1 MKGRIAEIFLSI
13 QGEGLY
19 VGEKQIFVRLA
30 DCNLD
35 CRYCD
40 TKIYSYREYE
50 PQALLGELNC
60 YRDNYQ
66 SVTFT
71 GGEPL
76 VQKEFLK
83 EILALTHQAGFKNH
97 LETNGTLV
105 EALEEAIDNVDIV
118 AMDFKFPSST
128 GSSDHWPQH
137 RKFLKIASLKE
148 VFIKAVICASTLESD
163 LREAI
168 GVIKEVN
175 PGAVLV
181 FQPDSNADYSDIE
194 EKIKRFKYICIRENI
209 VACIIPQIHKLV
221 GVK

>member
-19 VGEKQIFVRLA
+19 VGEKQVFVRLA
-30 DCNLD
+30 GCNLD
-35 CRYCD
+35 CGYCD
-40 TKIYSYREYE
+40 TKIYSFREYE
-50 PQALLGELNC
+50 PLALLGELSC

-76 VQKEFLK
+76 VQKDFLK
-83 EILALTHQAGFKNH
+83 EILALTRQSGFKNY
-97 LETNGTLV
+97 LETNGTLA
-105 EALEEAIDNVDIV
+105 EALEEVIDNVDIV
-118 AMDFKFPSST
+118 AMDFKFPSSA
-128 GSSDHWPQH
+128 GSSAYWPQH

-168 GVIKEVN
+168 GVIKEVS
-175 PGAVLV
+175 PGVVLV
-181 FQPDSNADYSDIE
+181 LQPDSNADYFDIE
-194 EKIKRFKYICIRENI
+194 EKINRFKYICISENI
-209 VACIIPQIHKLV
+209 AVCIIPQIHKLV

>member
-1 MKGRIAEIFLSI
+1 MKGRISEIFLSI

-19 VGEKQIFVRLA
+19 VGEKQVFVRLA

-40 TKIYSYREYE
+40 TKIYSFREYE
-50 PQALLGELNC
+50 PQALLEELNR

-66 SVTFT
+66 TVAFT

-83 EILALTHQAGFKNH
+83 EILALTHESGFKNY

-105 EALEEAIDNVDIV
+105 QALEEVIENVDIV

-128 GSSDHWPQH
+128 GLLDYWPQH
-137 RKFLKIASLKE
+137 RKFLEIASQKE
-148 VFIKAVICASTLESD
+148 VFIKAVICASTLEND
-163 LREAI
+163 IRDAI
-168 GVIKEVN
+168 KLIKQVN
-175 PGAVLV
+175 PSAILVL
-181 FQPDSNADYSDIE
+181 QPDSNADYFDIG
-194 EKIKRFKYICIRENI
+194 EKIKRFKHICISQKI
-209 VACIIPQIHKLV
+209 TVCVIPQIHKLV

>member
-19 VGEKQIFVRLA
+19 VGERQVFVRLA
-30 DCNLD
+30 DCNLN

-40 TKIYSYREYE
+40 TKTDFFREYE
-50 PQALLGELNC
+50 PEVLLAELNY
-60 YRDNYQ
+60 YRNNYP

-76 VQKEFLK
+76 VQKDFLK
-83 EILALTHQAGFKNH
+83 EILALTRNSGFKNY

-105 EALEEAIDNVDIV
+105 EALEEVIENVDIV

-128 GSSDHWPQH
+128 GGRGFWNEH
-137 RKFLKIASLKE
+137 RRFLKVACRKD
-148 VFIKAVICASTLESD
+148 VFIKAVVCASTLESD
-163 LREAI
+163 LREAVR
-168 GVIKEVN
+168 VIREID
-175 PGAVLV
+175 PASILVL
-181 FQPDSNADYSDIE
+181 QPDSSADYSDIE
-194 EKIKRFKYICIRENI
+194 EKIRRFKYICISENI
-209 VACIIPQIHKLV
+209 AVCIIPQIHKLV

>member
-1 MKGRIAEIFLSI
+1 MKVRIAEIFLSI

-19 VGEKQIFVRLA
+19 VGERQVFVRLA

-40 TKIYSYREYE
+40 TKIYSFREYE
-50 PQALLGELNC
+50 PQALLEELNR

-66 SVTFT
+66 TVAFT

-83 EILALTHQAGFKNH
+83 EILALTHQSGFKNY
-97 LETNGTLV
+97 LETNGTLA
-105 EALEEAIDNVDIV
+105 EALEEVIDNVNIV

-128 GSSDHWPQH
+128 GLLDYWPQH
-137 RKFLKIASLKE
+137 RKFLKIASRKE

-163 LREAI
+163 LREAVR
-168 GVIKEVN
+168 VIKEVN
-175 PGAVLV
+175 PAAILVL
-181 FQPDSNADYSDIE
+181 QPDSRVDYFEIE
-194 EKIKRFKYICIRENI
+194 EKINRFKHICIAENI
-209 VACIIPQIHKLV
+209 ISCIIPQIHKLV